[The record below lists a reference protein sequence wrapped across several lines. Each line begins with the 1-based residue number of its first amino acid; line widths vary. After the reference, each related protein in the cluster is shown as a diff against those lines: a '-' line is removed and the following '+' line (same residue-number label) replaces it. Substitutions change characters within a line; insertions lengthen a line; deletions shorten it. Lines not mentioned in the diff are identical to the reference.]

1 MTIKSTIKKKLSLS
15 FVIPLF
21 IIAFITII
29 GLLTYQ
35 ETSTRKLNEAV
46 FSSLLSI
53 NSKYINGWI
62 AFQKHSMDVYAG
74 MPDVKKLEIKT
85 LEDHRLA
92 GILTDVTGSMDTYFG
107 SEATGHLYSLQ
118 EDVEELIKS
127 GYDARKRDWYINA
140 VQHPNTTVI
149 SNPYQDALTKKMVI
163 TVSRTAPKGVVA
175 SDISVDAI
183 SGFIGSLNIPG
194 NGYALVTYG
203 DSFRILAHKNPELL
217 DKELRQMDPALSADF
232 IKQVLEASAQGLSSE
247 VGMAEGGRLIVGGP
261 IQDSDW
267 HLFIVTDKSYFY
279 GSMQNMLLLFIVLT
293 VIISV
298 IAYLVMKAFVGR
310 WVASPVEQ
318 VNNHLH
324 LLASGS
330 IHLNTPIDIRTGDE
344 LEEMGK
350 SLNQF
355 LETQFSNITRI
366 SSQMESSVESSFEN
380 NRLIRDGMYSQKS
393 IFDSMI
399 KMINRLEGLTS
410 AIIDKTDG
418 TISRMKEISSE
429 SQGGLTILSDTR
441 ESMSQLSGSIEST
454 YKAVTGV
461 AKYSEEIAA
470 LSETIKTIADQTNLL
485 ALNAAIESA
494 RAGEH
499 GRGFAVVADEVRN
512 LAVKTR
518 ESTEKIQMTVEA
530 LTNSMLTTIKEV
542 EHSTAD
548 FQKSMEYN
556 NRQMTFLT
564 GIVDE
569 ILSAAKKAEEITGCA
584 MEQSNMISSA
594 GDEIKNIE
602 NAQSNIEKIINEVT
616 ENTSEMKISTEQIIA
631 ELLLEKDAGPKAPRR
646 QEES

>member
-1 MTIKSTIKKKLSLS
+1 M
-15 FVIPLF
+15 
-21 IIAFITII
+21 
-29 GLLTYQ
+29 
-35 ETSTRKLNEAV
+35 
-46 FSSLLSI
+46 
-53 NSKYINGWI
+53 
-62 AFQKHSMDVYAG
+62 
-74 MPDVKKLEIKT
+74 
-85 LEDHRLA
+85 
-92 GILTDVTGSMDTYFG
+92 
-107 SEATGHLYSLQ
+107 
-118 EDVEELIKS
+118 
-127 GYDARKRDWYINA
+127 
-140 VQHPNTTVI
+140 QHPNTTVI

-441 ESMSQLSGSIEST
+441 ESMSQLSCSIEST

-499 GRGFAVVADEVRN
+499 GRGFAVVAD
-512 LAVKTR
+512 
-518 ESTEKIQMTVEA
+518 
-530 LTNSMLTTIKEV
+530 
-542 EHSTAD
+542 
-548 FQKSMEYN
+548 
-556 NRQMTFLT
+556 
-564 GIVDE
+564 
-569 ILSAAKKAEEITGCA
+569 
-584 MEQSNMISSA
+584 
-594 GDEIKNIE
+594 
-602 NAQSNIEKIINEVT
+602 
-616 ENTSEMKISTEQIIA
+616 
-631 ELLLEKDAGPKAPRR
+631 
-646 QEES
+646 

>member
-1 MTIKSTIKKKLSLS
+1 M
-15 FVIPLF
+15 
-21 IIAFITII
+21 
-29 GLLTYQ
+29 
-35 ETSTRKLNEAV
+35 
-46 FSSLLSI
+46 
-53 NSKYINGWI
+53 
-62 AFQKHSMDVYAG
+62 
-74 MPDVKKLEIKT
+74 
-85 LEDHRLA
+85 
-92 GILTDVTGSMDTYFG
+92 
-107 SEATGHLYSLQ
+107 
-118 EDVEELIKS
+118 
-127 GYDARKRDWYINA
+127 
-140 VQHPNTTVI
+140 QHPNTTVI

-310 WVASPVEQ
+310 WVASP
-318 VNNHLH
+318 
-324 LLASGS
+324 
-330 IHLNTPIDIRTGDE
+330 IDIRTGDE

-441 ESMSQLSGSIEST
+441 ESMSQLSCSIEST

-461 AKYSEEIAA
+461 AKYSEEIGA

-499 GRGFAVVADEVRN
+499 GRGFAVVAD
-512 LAVKTR
+512 
-518 ESTEKIQMTVEA
+518 
-530 LTNSMLTTIKEV
+530 
-542 EHSTAD
+542 
-548 FQKSMEYN
+548 
-556 NRQMTFLT
+556 
-564 GIVDE
+564 
-569 ILSAAKKAEEITGCA
+569 
-584 MEQSNMISSA
+584 
-594 GDEIKNIE
+594 
-602 NAQSNIEKIINEVT
+602 
-616 ENTSEMKISTEQIIA
+616 
-631 ELLLEKDAGPKAPRR
+631 
-646 QEES
+646 